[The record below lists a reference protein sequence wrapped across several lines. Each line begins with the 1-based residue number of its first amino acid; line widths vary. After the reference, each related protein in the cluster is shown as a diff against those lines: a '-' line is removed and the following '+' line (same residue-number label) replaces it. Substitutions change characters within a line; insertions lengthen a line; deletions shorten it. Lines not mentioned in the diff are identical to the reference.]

1 MVLIKKLDQ
10 ILAQATGKSMILIKR
25 YSNRKLYD
33 THQKKYIALSDVQQ
47 MIQSGLEIQVINND
61 TGDDITSQT
70 LAEIIAGAEKNL
82 NGFLPKQLLM
92 SLVRM
97 GQDRVSSMQQN
108 IYEDYIRSFLNEA
121 NIPSRTDI
129 DLIQEQLNQLNEQL
143 DSILNPPNHDN
154 E

>member
-1 MVLIKKLDQ
+1 
-10 ILAQATGKSMILIKR
+10 MILIKR

-33 THQKKYIALSDVQQ
+33 TYQKKYIALSDVQQ

-82 NGFLPKQLLM
+82 TGFLPKQLLM
-92 SLVRM
+92 SLIRM
-97 GQDRVSSMQQN
+97 GQDRVSSMQHN
-108 IYEDYIRSFLNEA
+108 IYDEYIRSFLDEA

-143 DSILNPPNHDN
+143 DSLLNHPNNDK